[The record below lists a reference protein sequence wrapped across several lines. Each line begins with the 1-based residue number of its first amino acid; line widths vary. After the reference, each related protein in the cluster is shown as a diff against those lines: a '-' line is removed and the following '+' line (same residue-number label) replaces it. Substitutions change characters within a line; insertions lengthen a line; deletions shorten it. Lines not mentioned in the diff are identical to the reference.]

1 MNKREE
7 RRRCNFVSLAVGFFS
22 ESLTVSGWGGVGSLS
37 APLRPHPLLPSS
49 QMGNRRPRGGK
60 GLALGHRPTPGCATL
75 PAQEVCTTS
84 DFWGPGEPKC
94 KAASFLESKEREDG
108 GGGERAEGVRGG
120 EAEGRSQ
127 ETREGQGEK

>member
-22 ESLTVSGWGGVGSLS
+22 ESLTVSGWGGGFSLS
-37 APLRPHPLLPSS
+37 PTPAPSPPAPFSDGEPKAQRWE
-49 QMGNRRPRGGK
+49 RTRPRSPSNSW
-60 GLALGHRPTPGCATL
+60 LRYAPSPGS
-75 PAQEVCTTS
+75 VYDS

-120 EAEGRSQ
+120 EAEERSQ